1 MGAENTS
8 FLSLVLVVLV
18 AFLTPIILHR
28 LHLKMIPVIVG
39 EIIAGL
45 IIGQSGFNLI
55 ESDMWL
61 ETLSTL
67 GFIYL
72 LFLSGLEI
80 DFSIFGGSAKKE
92 TLPSG
97 KKEPN
102 GVFVALVVFAMSL
115 VLSYLISL
123 LFVSAGLIDNV
134 YLMTLIISTIS
145 LGIVMP
151 TLKDSGLMKTGIGQT
166 ILMTTVIGDLVTM
179 VLLAIFV
186 SVFSAKGASTWLL
199 LILFAAGVLLYFIGK
214 HFRHQSL
221 LETMSKG
228 TIQLDIRAVFA
239 LIIVLVGLSEI
250 IQTEIILGSF
260 LAGVLVSLLSPDPGM
275 VQKLDS
281 FGYGFFIPIFFVM
294 TGVDLNIWEMFSNPT
309 VLLLMPMLLVAFF
322 IAKLVPALWL
332 RRWYSWRTTFSVG
345 FLVSA
350 KLTLVIAA
358 VEVGTRLDLING
370 TMSSAIILVAVI
382 SCVIGPILFKKLF
395 VEEKGEEKTKIAMI
409 GANQMSLPISVELDV
424 NDYETTIYHTRHEK
438 LDHRSQED
446 SSFTVVQLSDYNQET
461 LEESGAFDVDL
472 LVLTTNNDR
481 VNADVAV
488 EAREHVER
496 VIARIESA
504 EIRKELKDHDIN
516 VFSSFFSTKTLL
528 KAMIESPNV
537 VDILTTEENGLY
549 QVEMANTEYHGT
561 QLREFPYLGDTII
574 IRIFRDDNPIIPH
587 GDTVLQMGDQLV
599 VTGTKDYVDHMR
611 ELVGHP

>member
-8 FLSLVLVVLV
+8 FLSLVIVVLV

-45 IIGQSGFNLI
+45 IIGHSGFDLI
-55 ESDMWL
+55 HNDMWI

-80 DFSIFGGSAKKE
+80 DFSVFAGHAKKE

-102 GVFVALVVFAMSL
+102 GVLVALVVFAMVL

-123 LFVSAGLIDNV
+123 LFVWSGLIDNV

-145 LGIVMP
+145 LGVVMP
-151 TLKDSGLMKTGIGQT
+151 TLKDSGIMKTGIGQT
-166 ILMTTVIGDLVTM
+166 ILMITVIGDLATM
-179 VLLAIFV
+179 VLLAIFL
-186 SVFSAKGASTWLL
+186 SVFSAEGASTWLL
-199 LILFAAGVLLYFIGK
+199 LVLFGAGLLLYFVGK
-214 HFRHQSL
+214 YFRKQSF

-250 IQTEIILGSF
+250 IHTEIILGSF
-260 LAGVLVSLLSPDPGM
+260 LAGVLVSLLSPDPVM
-275 VQKLDS
+275 VNKLDS

-294 TGVDLNIWEMFSNPT
+294 TGVDLNVWELFSHSS
-309 VLLLMPMLLVAFF
+309 VLLLMPLLLVAFF
-322 IAKLVPALWL
+322 TAKLIPTMWL
-332 RRWYSWRTTFSVG
+332 RRWYGWRTTFSVG

-358 VEVGTRLDLING
+358 VEVGGRLHIISG

-382 SCVIGPILFKKLF
+382 SCIIGPILFKKLF
-395 VEEKGEEKTKIAMI
+395 AEQQEHKKTKIAII
-409 GANQMSLPISVELDV
+409 GANQMSLPVSLELDASE
-424 NDYETTIYHTRHEK
+424 YETTIYHTSHEK
-438 LDHRSQED
+438 LDHSRD
-446 SSFTVVQLSDYNQET
+446 GDRSFTVKELPDYKVDS
-461 LEESGAFDVDL
+461 LEGLGAYEVDL
-472 LVLTTNNDR
+472 LVATTNDDR
-481 VNADVAV
+481 VNADIAID
-488 EAREHVER
+488 AREYVER
-496 VIARIESA
+496 VIARIETA
-504 EIRKELKDHDIN
+504 DIREELRGREVE
-516 VFSSFFSTKTLL
+516 VFSSFFSTKTVL
-528 KAMIESPNV
+528 KAMIESPSV
-537 VDILTTEENGLY
+537 VDILTTEENGLFEL
-549 QVEMANTEYHGT
+549 EMQNQEFNGT
-561 QLREFPYLGDTII
+561 PLRKFPYLGDTII
-574 IRIFRDDNPIIPH
+574 VRIFRDNNSIIPH
-587 GDTVLQMGDQLV
+587 GDTELQTGDQLI
-599 VTGTKDYVDHMR
+599 VTGTLSYVDNMR
-611 ELVGHP
+611 EMLS